1 MSIIDKETG
10 EVFSDSKEG
19 AKAFNTFLNTLE
31 DGEFHAELT
40 NELRD
45 LNADMNN
52 HALNFGCA
60 ARGKISINIDIM
72 LKNGVFEVIAKK
84 KITKPEPPRHRSI
97 LWSTAGNNFTPH
109 NPKQQDMFKSVNGG
123 KIKNIA

>member
-1 MSIIDKETG
+1 MSKIDKETG
-10 EVFSDSKEG
+10 EVLSDPREG
-19 AKAFNTFLNTLE
+19 AKAFSAFLNTLE

-52 HALNFGCA
+52 HAMNFGCA
-60 ARGKISINIDIM
+60 ARGKISISIDIM

-97 LWSTAGNNFTPH
+97 LWSTPGNNFTPH
-109 NPKQQDMFKSVNGG
+109 NPKQQDMFKDVNS
-123 KIKNIA
+123 KPIKTVA